1 MPIKKY
7 IINHVMS
14 KDIDS
19 GIFSAILSYFKKYSP
34 DWIEHIESTLPI
46 NNADIYHYHR
56 PHLETKL
63 KENSVCTVHHD
74 LNDLDIWHSRQRFI
88 PRYNESSAVICLN
101 STQKEILKIDEGLK
115 EDKLYIVPHGYNN
128 EVLRRTTK
136 TRDSTKKFTI
146 GIASRRYGRR
156 VKGEAYLSE
165 LVKRLDP
172 DIIKFVLVGQD
183 RSIDAVDF
191 RSLGFEV
198 DVFERL
204 PYRIF
209 QGFYSEIDALL
220 MCSSHEGGPANIPEA
235 LATGTPV
242 FSTPIGMSLDFIK
255 HEENGLFLT
264 LDPDE
269 DAELIEKNAKNIDL
283 FRVIES
289 KCQEY
294 SSNIP
299 TWRDSIFGNL
309 KIYSKIIEKN
319 ILTPTY
325 IEENPSLLNEKE
337 NLEVIYG

>member
-1 MPIKKY
+1 
-7 IINHVMS
+7 
-14 KDIDS
+14 
-19 GIFSAILSYFKKYSP
+19 
-34 DWIEHIESTLPI
+34 
-46 NNADIYHYHR
+46 
-56 PHLETKL
+56 
-63 KENSVCTVHHD
+63 
-74 LNDLDIWHSRQRFI
+74 
-88 PRYNESSAVICLN
+88 
-101 STQKEILKIDEGLK
+101 
-115 EDKLYIVPHGYNN
+115 
-128 EVLRRTTK
+128 
-136 TRDSTKKFTI
+136 
-146 GIASRRYGRR
+146 
-156 VKGEAYLSE
+156 
-165 LVKRLDP
+165 
-172 DIIKFVLVGQD
+172 
-183 RSIDAVDF
+183 
-191 RSLGFEV
+191 
-198 DVFERL
+198 
-204 PYRIF
+204 
-209 QGFYSEIDALL
+209 